1 MVKILLTSLIAV
13 SVLAPIPASA
23 QTDLGG
29 LRGYV
34 KDEQG
39 GVLPGVTVTAT
50 GPQILAPIVGV
61 TDDSGYY
68 RLLNVPPGSLTLKAE
83 LSGFASY
90 LRDGILMRAGS
101 TFTVDIEMK
110 VAGLSDTITVK
121 AESPMIETQEAKTS
135 FAISG
140 ELLRAAPVTTRGLYS
155 DAIDMVPGI
164 QSRQGV
170 DGSGVRVYY
179 FMGSTQNAGY
189 TALEGAPFG
198 GFANPTPARTSMS
211 TETVGDSEIR
221 TGGSEASTPLSLG
234 IYMNIIAP
242 QGGNAFKGGASF
254 AFQPLS
260 WNSDNSMNSRV
271 SGGVPK
277 PEGVRQLDLSLGG
290 PIIQDKAWFFSSY
303 RWASD
308 INGISR
314 TPLNLNALTAFRPDF
329 EPFSNTWRSKNPFIK
344 VNTQLNTSHSLSAFY
359 HYDRSYY
366 TSNREYDAD
375 PIAYQSGG
383 GSLAQARLN
392 SVWSRHLV
400 SELSVAYSNKGN
412 SSEKTLSKLNLA
424 SGPQVVVHNDIF
436 ISSGLPVG
444 TGLLVQMNNP
454 QSTPIQP
461 SSFITLQGEA
471 TYFKEGWGGSH
482 EFKSGVWAAPR
493 SHFDV
498 TNRYVNDGFV
508 LEEVRQ
514 IDTTNPAAGTTPFHR
529 RYNSPS
535 EVATQSARDKD
546 IGIYVQDSWKPN
558 ARITASVGVR
568 VDFIR
573 RYDGILGTQRMK
585 STEVG
590 PRLGVSYLVTEDA
603 KNVLRFSA
611 TRLHD
616 MMNGADVVESFATT
630 SRVTT
635 RDVYIDKNGTQ
646 TTVITPPPTAALAA
660 LQFDE
665 DLHQPFVDE
674 YIVGFR
680 HQFPGQLSLDVSG
693 RRRYYKDQYG
703 LVDINGIY
711 PSGPYQRFGGFG
723 LVDPNR
729 GSLFQER
736 NNNWSKPVV
745 TALEVVA
752 AKNMSHN
759 FQAMLSISRQWQYLD
774 GTWNPTDPARFIQPD
789 AFPTNRQLPATAG
802 NGDTNT
808 LDGGAGST
816 PAFAGWRPYAVRTVG
831 QYLAPWGITLA
842 GSYEVGAGDYTAPI
856 VTRIAAADPIF
867 GPARVTL
874 ADGTTQANPLAT
886 TIRFAYPTRGEGSV
900 LNEPTRSLQLKVGK
914 EFTYGRNRLLTSL
927 NIYNLLNSGANTQNA
942 DGANQQYDPA
952 YLSGIQRLSARAFQ
966 LMIVYR
972 F

>member
-1 MVKILLTSLIAV
+1 
-13 SVLAPIPASA
+13 
-23 QTDLGG
+23 
-29 LRGYV
+29 
-34 KDEQG
+34 
-39 GVLPGVTVTAT
+39 
-50 GPQILAPIVGV
+50 
-61 TDDSGYY
+61 
-68 RLLNVPPGSLTLKAE
+68 
-83 LSGFASY
+83 
-90 LRDGILMRAGS
+90 MRAGS
-101 TFTVDIEMK
+101 TFSVDIEMK
-110 VAGLSDTITVK
+110 VAGLTDTVTVR

-140 ELLRAAPVTTRGLYS
+140 ELLRAAPVTNRGLYS

-254 AFQPLS
+254 AFQPLA

-277 PEGVRQLDLSLGG
+277 PEAVRQLDLSLGG
-290 PIIQDKAWFFSSY
+290 PIVQDKAVVLQLVSLGVRYQRHQPDPVEPQRVDRVQARF
-303 RWASD
+303 R
-308 INGISR
+308 SR
-314 TPLNLNALTAFRPDF
+314 STTRGGR
-329 EPFSNTWRSKNPFIK
+329 TNPFVK
-344 VNTQLNTSHSLSAFY
+344 VNTQLTPNHSLSAFY

-383 GSLAQARLN
+383 GSLTQARLN
-392 SVWSRHLV
+392 SVWGQHLT
-400 SELSVAYSNKGN
+400 SEVSVAYSNKGN
-412 SSEKTLSKLNLA
+412 SSEKTYSKLNLA

-436 ISSGLPVG
+436 ISSGIPVG

-461 SSFITLQGEA
+461 SSFVTLQGEV

-514 IDTTNPAAGTTPFHR
+514 IDPSNPAAGVTPFHR

-535 EVATQSARDKD
+535 EIATQSARDKD
-546 IGIYVQDSWKPN
+546 IGIYVQDSWKPH
-558 ARITASVGVR
+558 ARLTASVGVR

-585 STEVG
+585 STEIG
-590 PRLGVSYLVTEDA
+590 PRLGVSYLVTKDA

-611 TRLHD
+611 TRMHD

-635 RDVYIDKNGTQ
+635 RDVYIDKNGTE
-646 TTVITPPPTAALAA
+646 TTVITPPPTAALSA

-711 PSGPYQRFGGFG
+711 PSGPYQPFGGFG

-729 GSLFQER
+729 GILFQER

-752 AKNMSHN
+752 AKNMSNN
-759 FQAMLSISRQWQYLD
+759 FQAMLSHSRQWQHLD

-802 NGDTNT
+802 NSDTNT

-816 PAFAGWRPYAVRTVG
+816 PAFAGWRPYAIRAVG
-831 QYLAPWGITLA
+831 QYLAPWGIMLA

-874 ADGTTQANPLAT
+874 ANGTTQANPLAT
-886 TIRFAYPTRGEGSV
+886 TIRFAFPTRGDGSV
-900 LNEPTRSLQLKVGK
+900 LNEPTRSLQLKVGR
-914 EFTYGRNRLLTSL
+914 EFEFGRNRLSA
-927 NIYNLLNSGANTQNA
+927 SAE
-942 DGANQQYDPA
+942 
-952 YLSGIQRLSARAFQ
+952 YLQPPQ
-966 LMIVYR
+966 LR
-972 F
+972 REHTER